1 MARKKKHPE
10 HINHERWLVSY
21 ADFITLLFAFFVV
34 MFAVSQVDSNRVG
47 RFSEAFTRAMGMD
60 IWPMPGSGIF
70 QGMPMI
76 NGEPRPGAGVGQG
89 TGSGDD
95 GYLPPELDATHR
107 SLAESV
113 RDGNLE
119 GLQVVR
125 RRGELVLRLPD
136 GIVFESGSA
145 DVKPEAI
152 GILNLVAME
161 IRARALD
168 VRVEGHTDNRPVRG
182 NSRFHSNWELST
194 SRAVA
199 VLRVLNEG
207 GLDPT
212 RLAVAGYGEFR
223 PIAGNETDEGRRQ
236 NRRVDLVLSI
246 TPPRVR
252 ERIDSD
258 AGALTEGDAE
268 VSFTVD
274 ASALSAGDAEA
285 VSADASALSTGD
297 AEAAHG
303 DAHEAHAAASADPHA
318 APHADP
324 PAAPAAH

>member
-1 MARKKKHPE
+1 MRKKKHPE
-10 HINHERWLVSY
+10 HVNHERWLVSY

-168 VRVEGHTDNRPVRG
+168 VRVEGHTDNRGSLAHNMDLSARRAASVRRYLIG
-182 NSRFHSNWELST
+182 HGIHASRLTSEGFGPTQPIVSNAR
-194 SRAVA
+194 RAA
-199 VLRVLNEG
+199 
-207 GLDPT
+207 DH
-212 RLAVAGYGEFR
+212 A
-223 PIAGNETDEGRRQ
+223 Q
-236 NRRVDLVLSI
+236 NRRVAFVIVESSSI
-246 TPPRVR
+246 EP
-252 ERIDSD
+252 
-258 AGALTEGDAE
+258 
-268 VSFTVD
+268 
-274 ASALSAGDAEA
+274 
-285 VSADASALSTGD
+285 
-297 AEAAHG
+297 
-303 DAHEAHAAASADPHA
+303 
-318 APHADP
+318 
-324 PAAPAAH
+324 

>member
-47 RFSEAFTRAMGMD
+47 RFSEAFSRAMGMD
-60 IWPMPGSGIF
+60 LWPMPGSGIF

-76 NGEPRPGAGVGQG
+76 NGEPRPGAGVGPGQNDG
-89 TGSGDD
+89 ED
-95 GYLPPELDATHR
+95 GYLPPELEAAQR
-107 SLAESV
+107 SFTESV
-113 RDGNLE
+113 RDGNIE
-119 GLQVVR
+119 GLRIVR
-125 RRGELVLRLPD
+125 RRNELVLRLPD
-136 GIVFESGSA
+136 GILFESGSA

-168 VRVEGHTDNRPVRG
+168 VRVEGHTDDRPVRTG
-182 NSRFHSNWELST
+182 SRYGSNWELST

-199 VLRVLNEG
+199 VLQVLAAG
-207 GLDPT
+207 GLDAT

-223 PIAGNETDEGRRQ
+223 PIAENGSDEGRRQ

-246 TPPRVR
+246 TPPRVA
-252 ERIDSD
+252 ERTVGDPD
-258 AGALTEGDAE
+258 AGAAADPDASALTEGDA
-268 VSFTVD
+268 T
-274 ASALSAGDAEA
+274 ALTEGDATA
-285 VSADASALSTGD
+285 
-297 AEAAHG
+297 
-303 DAHEAHAAASADPHA
+303 
-318 APHADP
+318 
-324 PAAPAAH
+324 